1 MRRILIKPVVTEKMS
16 AISEKGGKYGF
27 IVAVDANKIEIA
39 KAIKEKFNVDVDKIN
54 TTRYDGKVKTQLT
67 KKGRFSGKKPQY
79 KKALITLKKGQTID
93 LFGEV

>member
-16 AISEKGGKYGF
+16 AISEKSGKYGF

-39 KAIKEKFNVDVDKIN
+39 KAIKDKFNVDVEKIN
-54 TTRYDGKVKTQLT
+54 TTRYEGKSKTQFT
-67 KKGRFSGKKPQY
+67 KKGRFSGKKPQF

>member
-16 AISEKGGKYGF
+16 AISEAGRKYGF
-27 IVAVDANKIEIA
+27 IVSVDANKIEIA
-39 KAIKEKFNVDVDKIN
+39 KAIKDKFSVDVEKIN
-54 TTRYDGKVKTQLT
+54 TIRYDEKKKTQMT

-79 KKALITLKKGQTID
+79 KKALVTLKEGQKID